1 MPAPAPSAASVGHD
15 TLITVKVHYDGTTRR
30 LKMPFKDMKAEVF
43 PQKLLQLLKVP
54 SDTDVIIERYSDS
67 AASFVQL
74 DSDNAAVYKQLSR
87 AARAKLRLVISVT
100 TVKNNPLP
108 SPVSQESS
116 DNSTEQQTPARND
129 YLDTVLSHPL
139 PEVPSEESPDATPTG
154 DGAAN
159 STDNLPVQ
167 PSTTDTSAAEQTQYR
182 EFEKDDSPVAAHQSP
197 AGLFCIDCNYCGQTV
212 PNEHYHCSI
221 CHDGDYD
228 LCLQCVASGIS
239 CPAEDHWLIKRCVKE
254 GTVTNSTTEK
264 IAPQN
269 SKPKEE
275 VKPKVV
281 PQVAPEPITE
291 RSSSETLSPVL
302 EVSAPAIA
310 PAAISAPVQCDER
323 ICNACLKEYEESKMV
338 TCVDCEDYDLCVN
351 CLLENAHGH
360 HPGHGFSLIQDRQ
373 FTLRSSVMSRCR
385 PGRNQYHAAV
395 CDGCDKQITGV
406 RHKCLGCPDWD
417 YCSDCVS
424 TAPLAHPGH
433 RFAPIYG
440 ALSEPCVSAEVH
452 SGVFCDGPLC
462 KNQASTCIVGPRYK
476 CTVCHDTDFCAKCE
490 ALPTNMHNHTHPL
503 IKFKTPV
510 RHVSVSTVDQ
520 NVLNGQ
526 GNMLGDRVV
535 QKSVSTQATAPC
547 QPEIT
552 PAGDSEKAEEKSDAA
567 KEIPA
572 PILEQV
578 TTPTIDTTSGYQ
590 AFFVNDAVADGT
602 VMAPNKTFRQTW
614 KLYNPGPLAW
624 PAGTDVRFVGGDTMF
639 NVDTMHPSSLRSVAS
654 AMESNKL
661 TAPLEPEQTADFT
674 VLLRSPSREGPA
686 NSYWRLKLPNGT
698 PFGHRLWCD
707 IRVQVGASEPE
718 PQEFLPEN
726 EKQHEEPVIKEK
738 QTTAEGTEETHETE
752 QTGSRM
758 IFPTLDKES
767 PSIHEAT
774 ASPHA
779 APSTAPSESNQTNE
793 LDYLTITDTM
803 SMGDD
808 EEVDGFLTDEEYDVL
823 DASDQ
828 EYLEA
833 KQSQ

>member
-1 MPAPAPSAASVGHD
+1 
-15 TLITVKVHYDGTTRR
+15 
-30 LKMPFKDMKAEVF
+30 
-43 PQKLLQLLKVP
+43 
-54 SDTDVIIERYSDS
+54 
-67 AASFVQL
+67 
-74 DSDNAAVYKQLSR
+74 
-87 AARAKLRLVISVT
+87 
-100 TVKNNPLP
+100 
-108 SPVSQESS
+108 
-116 DNSTEQQTPARND
+116 
-129 YLDTVLSHPL
+129 
-139 PEVPSEESPDATPTG
+139 
-154 DGAAN
+154 
-159 STDNLPVQ
+159 
-167 PSTTDTSAAEQTQYR
+167 
-182 EFEKDDSPVAAHQSP
+182 
-197 AGLFCIDCNYCGQTV
+197 
-212 PNEHYHCSI
+212 
-221 CHDGDYD
+221 
-228 LCLQCVASGIS
+228 
-239 CPAEDHWLIKRCVKE
+239 
-254 GTVTNSTTEK
+254 
-264 IAPQN
+264 
-269 SKPKEE
+269 
-275 VKPKVV
+275 
-281 PQVAPEPITE
+281 
-291 RSSSETLSPVL
+291 
-302 EVSAPAIA
+302 
-310 PAAISAPVQCDER
+310 
-323 ICNACLKEYEESKMV
+323 
-338 TCVDCEDYDLCVN
+338 
-351 CLLENAHGH
+351 
-360 HPGHGFSLIQDRQ
+360 
-373 FTLRSSVMSRCR
+373 
-385 PGRNQYHAAV
+385 
-395 CDGCDKQITGV
+395 
-406 RHKCLGCPDWD
+406 
-417 YCSDCVS
+417 
-424 TAPLAHPGH
+424 
-433 RFAPIYG
+433 
-440 ALSEPCVSAEVH
+440 
-452 SGVFCDGPLC
+452 
-462 KNQASTCIVGPRYK
+462 
-476 CTVCHDTDFCAKCE
+476 
-490 ALPTNMHNHTHPL
+490 MHNHTHPL

-572 PILEQV
+572 PILEQI

-738 QTTAEGTEETHETE
+738 QTTAEGTEETQETE